1 MTKLDDFKKYREK
14 MNERI
19 MASGNKV
26 TSRFFALDSRAYE
39 EGALSIKVKELMG
52 LVASAVLRC
61 NDCITY
67 HIVNCVNEGVTP
79 EEFFEAMNIA
89 LIVGGSIVI
98 PHYRNAVEMYEECLK
113 IKEER
118 KEFKL

>member
-19 MASGNKV
+19 LAGGNKV

-39 EGALSIKVKELMG
+39 EGALSVKIKELLG

-67 HIVNCVNEGVTP
+67 HIVNCVNENVTT
-79 EEFFEAMNIA
+79 EEFFETMNIA

-98 PHYRNAVEMYEECLK
+98 PHYRKAVEMFEECLK
-113 IKEER
+113 MKEDEKEIK
-118 KEFKL
+118 L

>member
-1 MTKLDDFKKYREK
+1 MTKLDDFKKYREM

-19 MASGNKV
+19 LASDNKV

-39 EGALSIKVKELMG
+39 EGALTVKEKELMG

-67 HIVNCVNEGVTP
+67 HVINCVNEGVTS

-89 LIVGGSIVI
+89 LIAGGSIVI
-98 PHYRNAVEMYEECLK
+98 PHYRKAVEIFEECLK
-113 IKEER
+113 MKEEGR
-118 KEFKL
+118 EFKL